1 MIDTISFV
9 IHTLGMILFGF
20 GLGFVFGHKTS
31 ADRWIE
37 YQEYRLWKKD
47 KNETR

>member
-1 MIDTISFV
+1 MIDTIAL
-9 IHTLGMILFGF
+9 ILGGIGAILFGF

-37 YQEYRLWKKD
+37 YEEYKIWKQEK
-47 KNETR
+47 EH